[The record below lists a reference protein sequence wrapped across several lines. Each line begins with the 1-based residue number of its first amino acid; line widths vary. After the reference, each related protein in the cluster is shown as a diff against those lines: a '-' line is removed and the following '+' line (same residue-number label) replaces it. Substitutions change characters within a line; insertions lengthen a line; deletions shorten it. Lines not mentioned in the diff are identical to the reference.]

1 MAVDVKLL
9 GPGVKITTDT
19 KDKKA
24 SQFIT
29 SLF

>member
-9 GPGVKITTDT
+9 GPGVKITTHA

-24 SQFIT
+24 NQFTI
-29 SLF
+29 SPF